1 MKSLQRFPKSRSTDI
16 LYVAFFNFDWSVS
29 LHFVIG
35 PEYLYQLKTNHM
47 QI

>member
-1 MKSLQRFPKSRSTDI
+1 MKSLQRFPKSRSKDI
-16 LYVAFFNFDWSVS
+16 PYVAFFNFDWSDS

-35 PEYLYQLKTNHM
+35 QEHLYQLKTNHM